1 MKNTNRTGYPGGF
14 PHYLILTFSLM
25 FSYPA
30 LGADAAVLLAGADA
44 QRVESLLGKCDRCH
58 GDAGVSD
65 DPEIPHLVAQSA
77 TYLLKQL
84 QHFKAGERDGGRM
97 NKMIRKLDE
106 QQLAD
111 VAIYFSSKSL
121 PAQGGVTPLAAPAL
135 VKTGD
140 AGRNI
145 DACASC
151 HGDDGQGKLD
161 QYDAPA
167 LAGMPL
173 TYFASSLSSF
183 ADESRKSDVN
193 GVMGKVAK
201 ALSDSEVDELAR
213 YYLALG
219 GRAPME

>member
-1 MKNTNRTGYPGGF
+1 MKNSNRMGYPGVF
-14 PHYLILTFSLM
+14 TLQIILFFGLLA
-25 FSYPA
+25 SYPA
-30 LGADAAVLLAGADA
+30 LNADTTALLAEADA
-44 QRVESLLGKCDRCH
+44 QRVESLLGKCSRCH
-58 GDAGVSD
+58 GDGGVSD

-77 TYLLKQL
+77 SYLLKQL

-97 NKMIRKLDE
+97 NKMIRKLDD

-111 VAIYFSSKSL
+111 LAVNFSARSL
-121 PAQGGVTPLAAPAL
+121 PRQDGITPSSVPVL
-135 VKTGD
+135 VNTGD
-140 AGRNI
+140 TGRNI

-151 HGDDGQGKLD
+151 HGDDGEGKSD
-161 QYDAPA
+161 KYDAPS
-167 LAGMPL
+167 LAGMPM

-183 ADESRKSDVN
+183 ADGSRESDVE

-201 ALSDSEVDELAR
+201 ALAESEVEELAR